1 MSTQRNTI
9 KHFIQEA
16 SSKTSVLSSSLGTI
30 QKSKFEM
37 RLIFSIHSVLYSYGL
52 LSSECLGWT
61 MWLRIQN
68 PSYTCASL
76 CSKRQTYI
84 VTLRRMTSYSVE
96 IANSPNPVSWFHQ
109 IFDTVVLNLY
119 LNTQHIQVKSHHNV
133 QQLYKIII
141 SCHETMYPRVR
152 FQKLNCELSPCHLK
166 LRFTSQ
172 SYIDVLKSFS
182 LITHHTPSQ
191 LILVTIVHHTQ
202 TPVQRY
208 TCNRTKGQ
216 VRYLRFQS
224 HVGMMSIVSTW
235 LKLKTRTGIASFI
248 TDMQEKNNEST
259 STLKPMAESTKIQNR
274 GYQWLHKMALKTISQ
289 NHPKSKT
296 AGTSGSTK
304 WL

>member
-1 MSTQRNTI
+1 MCI
-9 KHFIQEA
+9 FVLKEA
-16 SSKTSVLSSSLGTI
+16 NLHCNV
-30 QKSKFEM
+30 
-37 RLIFSIHSVLYSYGL
+37 
-52 LSSECLGWT
+52 
-61 MWLRIQN
+61 
-68 PSYTCASL
+68 
-76 CSKRQTYI
+76 
-84 VTLRRMTSYSVE
+84 TSYDVIFGGNS
-96 IANSPNPVSWFHQ
+96 NSPNPASWFHQ

-119 LNTQHIQVKSHHNV
+119 LNTQHIQLKSHHNV
-133 QQLYKIII
+133 QQLNKIII

-235 LKLKTRTGIASFI
+235 LKLKTCTGIASFFCPC
-248 TDMQEKNNEST
+248 Q
-259 STLKPMAESTKIQNR
+259 AHKISSLSLGLVRDDWGSLQTCKKRTTNPP
-274 GYQWLHKMALKTISQ
+274 WL
-289 NHPKSKT
+289 
-296 AGTSGSTK
+296 
-304 WL
+304 